1 MSILFVKKIST
12 IQQNEFADLAYEA
25 FLKKIRHL
33 WLFNKT
39 EGQAKQFLTSAAIFE
54 NGVYAL
60 LDDTVV
66 GYIAL
71 DKRDASFFKYELK
84 NFTKIFGKWGGLWR
98 YAFHK
103 IVNYF
108 ETPLNDNEAKVEM
121 IAVNKSVRGQGI
133 GEQLLLTAFEQVKKE
148 NISKIFL
155 EVVDTNPKAK
165 KLYERLGFSTLKV
178 DTLGKIT
185 QKAGFSKV
193 YLMCKEI

>member
-1 MSILFVKKIST
+1 MNILFVKKVST
-12 IQQNEFADLAYEA
+12 TQQNEFANLAYEA
-25 FLKKIRHL
+25 FLKKIKYL

-39 EGQAKQFLTSAAIFE
+39 EDQAKQFLTSAAIFE
-54 NGVYAL
+54 NGIYAL

-71 DKRDASFFKYELK
+71 DKKDASFFKYEFK

-98 YAFHK
+98 YTFHK

-155 EVVDTNPKAK
+155 EVVDTNPKAR
-165 KLYERLGFSTLKV
+165 KLYERFGFSTLKV

-185 QKAGFSKV
+185 KKAGFSKV